1 MTRPDISNKLV
12 HFTGPRQDMDEA
24 YGRLRS
30 ILSDRCII
38 AGEEKIKGRY
48 QCVCF
53 TESPLI
59 SLSSGLVNV
68 HNYSQY
74 APFGIMFDKRWI
86 FQQGGRP
93 VIYQT
98 DTEYD
103 ELPQKLR
110 WRHVRYEPTNEPPI
124 DFTWERE
131 WRINCEELVFSPVEV
146 VILVPDEEW
155 RERLL
160 NDHEDDKNYVVR
172 SISLV
177 LDDDIA
183 QQYWDNFPW
192 QVMCLDS
199 KSL

>member
-1 MTRPDISNKLV
+1 
-12 HFTGPRQDMDEA
+12 
-24 YGRLRS
+24 
-30 ILSDRCII
+30 
-38 AGEEKIKGRY
+38 
-48 QCVCF
+48 VCF

-160 NDHEDDKNYVVR
+160 NDHEDDQNYVVR